1 MIKLPAEWEKQ
12 KFIQLVFPH
21 KNSDWKYY
29 LKDAELTFINIAE
42 NIAKYQKCLVIC
54 NDKKYTK
61 QLFNN
66 VNNIKFIQIK
76 SNDTWSRDFGGITIF
91 NNTKKEIL
99 DFGFNGWGLKFASN
113 LDNKITQ
120 KMLKKNIIKNVKKM
134 DIILEGGS
142 IDSNGNGTLLTTSEC
157 LLENNRNSY
166 LSKKE
171 IDKKLK
177 KYFGLKNIIW
187 LDNGFLK
194 GDDTDSHIDT
204 LARFVD
210 KNSIVYNKCYDKNDI
225 HFKKLNK
232 MEKEL
237 KKTNFNLIPI
247 PLPKAI
253 YFENERLPA
262 TYANFLIINN
272 AVLIPTYNN
281 KYDKK
286 ALKIFQKIF
295 QNRDII
301 AIDCSTLIK
310 QHGSLHCVTMQYY

>member
-187 LDNGFLK
+187 LNNGFLK

>member
-166 LSKKE
+166 LSKKQ

-187 LDNGFLK
+187 LNNGFLK